1 MLHPQHCSDA
11 ELVHAY
17 VGGND
22 EAFETLL
29 LRYKD
34 RIYTTVYAL
43 VKDRFLADDLFQ
55 EVFVKIIRTL
65 REGRYAEQGKF
76 LPWALRVAHNLCMDH
91 FRRTKTALPVTLPD
105 GRDLA
110 EVFFH
115 STDED
120 AGSQMERR
128 QTHASVRDLILSLPP
143 EQREVVSLRIWGDLS
158 FKEIADVTDVS
169 INTALGRMR
178 YALINLRKMIG
189 ERGMV
194 LR

>member
-1 MLHPQHCSDA
+1 MMHPQHSDA

-17 VGGND
+17 IGGSD
-22 EAFETLL
+22 EALETLIY
-29 LRYKD
+29 RYKD
-34 RIYTTVYAL
+34 KIYTTVYML

-65 REGRYAEQGKF
+65 RDGRYAEQGKF

-91 FRRTKTALPVTLPD
+91 FRRVKTSLPVTLPD

-115 STDED
+115 STDEGASD
-120 AGSQMERR
+120 RMEKR
-128 QTHASVRDLILSLPP
+128 QTHASVRELIEALPA
-143 EQREVVSLRIWGDLS
+143 EQREVVGLRMWSELS
-158 FKEIADVTDVS
+158 FKEIAEITDVS

-189 ERGMV
+189 EKGMV